1 MVHNHFFKNVLAI
14 FKAYENLDIK
24 KESLNLIPPN
34 FETPLPPLQP
44 AVFPAIF
51 DEPNNPALELFDL
64 DQELAPEQTR
74 LAQLTNKCNT
84 KNLEYYIQ
92 ECGRILNID
101 TKMNNASL
109 NNNSEITSASGIL
122 YTIARDLA
130 AYKMPDAGL

>member
-1 MVHNHFFKNVLAI
+1 MASLHSQRLPVFKLFVI
-14 FKAYENLDIK
+14 FKAYENLEIK

-44 AVFPAIF
+44 AVFPPIF

-84 KNLEYYIQ
+84 KNLEYYVQ
-92 ECGRILNID
+92 ECGRILNIETD
-101 TKMNNASL
+101 KQGGSDY
-109 NNNSEITSASGIL
+109 ISASSIL
-122 YTIARDLA
+122 HTIARDLA